1 MSSAQ
6 AQMIRLLLILLV
18 IGVSAAPARA
28 IDFTWP
34 DAEAPGDV
42 RVEAVSF
49 PSRSPFT
56 LIDAADPERSPE
68 TAAVAT
74 FFGPPRRAAARSVP
88 AVIMLHGSGGVLYA
102 REMTYGRQ
110 LAAMGIAA
118 LVVDAF
124 AARRDRGTGF
134 TDRLLNI
141 TEAMV
146 MADAYAGL
154 RWLAARPEIDPKR
167 IALIGFSYGG
177 MASLYAAYEQVA
189 EAFAPAGL
197 RFAGH
202 AAFYPPCI
210 AQFEDRRTTGRPVL
224 ILMGSEDELV
234 SPARCEAAV
243 EDLRA
248 AGSPAEFILYPGAYH
263 QWDGGWT
270 GPRRIGRTLDG
281 CRLRVEADGT
291 VRDRN
296 TWLPMVDPFTRKVIL
311 GLCSNSDGYLIGRDD
326 AVRARSNADLGR
338 FLADVLAD
346 RRG

>member
-1 MSSAQ
+1 
-6 AQMIRLLLILLV
+6 MIVRLLLLLV
-18 IGVSAAPARA
+18 LTALAAPVLAV
-28 IDFTWP
+28 DFTWP
-34 DAEAPGDV
+34 DVDAMRGLQGEDV
-42 RVEAVSF
+42 TF

-56 LIDAADPERSPE
+56 LADAADPERSPE

-74 FFGPPRRAAARSVP
+74 FFRAGPTAPRSIP
-88 AVIMLHGSGGVLYA
+88 AVVMLHGSGGVLSA

-110 LAAMGIAA
+110 FAAMGVAA

-124 AARRDRGTGF
+124 AARRERGMSF
-134 TDRLLNI
+134 TDRLINI
-141 TEAMV
+141 TEAM
-146 MADAYAGL
+146 MLADAYAGL
-154 RWLAARPEIDPKR
+154 RWLAARPEIDPRR
-167 IALIGFSYGG
+167 IAIVGFSYGG

-189 EAFAPAGL
+189 SAYSTPDL

-210 AQFEDRRTTGRPVL
+210 AEFENRRTTGRPVL
-224 ILMGSEDELV
+224 VLMGSEDELV
-234 SPARCEAAV
+234 SHARCESAV

-248 AGSPAEFILYPGAYH
+248 GGSLAQFILYPGAYH

-281 CRLRVEADGT
+281 CRLRVETDGT

-296 TWLPMVDPFTRKVIL
+296 TWLPMVDSFTRKIIL

-338 FLADVLAD
+338 FLGDVLAD

>member
-1 MSSAQ
+1 
-6 AQMIRLLLILLV
+6 MIVRLLLLLV
-18 IGVSAAPARA
+18 LTALAAPALA
-28 IDFTWP
+28 VDFTWP
-34 DAEAPGDV
+34 DVDAMRGLQGEDV
-42 RVEAVSF
+42 TF

-56 LIDAADPERSPE
+56 LADAADPERSPE

-74 FFGPPRRAAARSVP
+74 FFRAAGPAAPRSVP
-88 AVIMLHGSGGVLYA
+88 AVVMLHGSGGVLSA

-110 LAAMGIAA
+110 FAAMGVAA

-124 AARRDRGTGF
+124 AARRERGMSF
-134 TDRLLNI
+134 TDRLINI
-141 TEAMV
+141 TEAM
-146 MADAYAGL
+146 MLADAYAGL
-154 RWLAARPEIDPKR
+154 RWLAARPEIDPRR
-167 IALIGFSYGG
+167 IAIVGFSYGG

-189 EAFAPAGL
+189 SAYSTPDL

-210 AQFEDRRTTGRPVL
+210 AEFENRRTTGRPVL
-224 ILMGSEDELV
+224 VLMGSEDELV
-234 SPARCEAAV
+234 SHARCESAV

-248 AGSPAEFILYPGAYH
+248 GGSLAQFILYPGAYH

-281 CRLRVEADGT
+281 CRLRVETDGT

-296 TWLPMVDPFTRKVIL
+296 TWLPMVDSFTRKIIL

-338 FLADVLAD
+338 FLGDVLAD

>member
-1 MSSAQ
+1 ML
-6 AQMIRLLLILLV
+6 RLLLILIAAVLP
-18 IGVSAAPARA
+18 GSAFAVT
-28 IDFTWP
+28 FTWP
-34 DAEAPGDV
+34 DADAMPGL
-42 RVEAVSF
+42 RGEAVSF
-49 PSRSPFT
+49 PTRSPFT
-56 LIDAADPERSPE
+56 LADVADPERSPE
-68 TAAVAT
+68 TTAVGT
-74 FFGPPRRAAARSVP
+74 FFRAAGPVAPRSVP
-88 AVIMLHGSGGVLYA
+88 AVIMLHGSGGVLSA

-110 LAAMGIAA
+110 FAAMGVAA
-118 LVVDAF
+118 LVIDAF
-124 AARRDRGTGF
+124 AARRDRAMSF

-141 TEAMV
+141 TEAMM

-154 RWLAARPEIDPKR
+154 RWLVGRPEIDPDR
-167 IALIGFSYGG
+167 VALVGFSYGG

-189 EAFAPAGL
+189 NAFSPAGP

-210 AQFEDRRTTGRPVL
+210 AQFENVRTTGHPVM

-234 SPARCEAAV
+234 SHARCEAAA
-243 EDLRA
+243 EELRA
-248 AGSPAEFILYPGAYH
+248 GGSEAQVIVYPGAYH
-263 QWDGGWT
+263 QWDGGWF

-296 TWLPMVDPFTRKVIL
+296 TWLPMVDSFTRKIIL
-311 GLCSNSDGYLIGRDD
+311 GLCSDSAGYLIGRDD

-338 FLADVLAD
+338 FLASVLAD

>member
-1 MSSAQ
+1 MLP
-6 AQMIRLLLILLV
+6 RLLVLILALLP
-18 IGVSAAPARA
+18 GSALAVT
-28 IDFTWP
+28 FTWP
-34 DAEAPGDV
+34 DVGTLPGLHG
-42 RVEAVSF
+42 ESVSF

-56 LIDAADPERSPE
+56 LADAGDPERSPE
-68 TAAVAT
+68 TLAVGT
-74 FFGPPRRAAARSVP
+74 FFKPAGISAARSVP
-88 AVIMLHGSGGVLYA
+88 AVIMLHGSGGVLGA
-102 REMTYGRQ
+102 RELTYGRQ
-110 LAAMGIAA
+110 FAAMGIAA

-124 AARRDRGTGF
+124 AARRERGMGF

-141 TEAMV
+141 TETMM

-154 RWLAARPEIDPKR
+154 HWLAARPEIDPRR
-167 IALIGFSYGG
+167 IAVIGFSYGG
-177 MASLYAAYEQVA
+177 MASLYATYEHVA
-189 EAFAPAGL
+189 SALAPSGL

-210 AQFEDRRTTGRPVL
+210 AQFENGRTTGRPVL

-234 SPARCEAAV
+234 SHARCEAAA

-248 AGSPAEFILYPGAYH
+248 GGSEAQVIVPQGAYH
-263 QWDGGWT
+263 QWDGGWP

-296 TWLPMVDPFTRKVIL
+296 TWLPMVDSFTRKIIL
-311 GLCSNSDGYLIGRDD
+311 GLCSDPAGYLIGRDD

-338 FLADVLAD
+338 FLANVLAD